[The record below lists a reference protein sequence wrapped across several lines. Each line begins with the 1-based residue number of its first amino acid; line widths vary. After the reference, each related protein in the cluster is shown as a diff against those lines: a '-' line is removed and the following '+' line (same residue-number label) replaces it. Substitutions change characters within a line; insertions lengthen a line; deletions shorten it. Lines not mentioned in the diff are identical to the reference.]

1 MSSNE
6 ILHIFAH
13 QPLSAFTGLQE
24 ARKKNNREYRNTI
37 YDSCVQRKDDARLTK
52 RFVVILVS
60 GN

>member
-1 MSSNE
+1 MSHE

-37 YDSCVQRKDDARLTK
+37 YGLLRATQGRCTINETLRCYPR
-52 RFVVILVS
+52 
-60 GN
+60 